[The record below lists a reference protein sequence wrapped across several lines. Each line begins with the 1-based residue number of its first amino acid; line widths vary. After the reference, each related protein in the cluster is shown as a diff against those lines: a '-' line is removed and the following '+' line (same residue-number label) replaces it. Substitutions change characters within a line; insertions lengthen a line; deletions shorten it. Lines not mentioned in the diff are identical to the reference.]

1 VALLPLKMTLYDVD
15 IEKEIWRTNRR
26 RRDRVACKKK

>member
-15 IEKEIWRTNRR
+15 IEKEIGEQIGEGETE
-26 RRDRVACKKK
+26 